1 MQSWIYFIISAP
13 FVLFINV
20 RKYLMKIGF
29 SFSNK
34 SFLKNENPIFK
45 YEEIELCACP
55 SNYAI
60 KITSNEISEYN
71 SYVEAKDFACVRKE
85 EVGGHGEIIERIC
98 NTVGE
103 TTHDEER
110 NTKEGGENVSLT
122 SKGDCRGHDESTTYS
137 KKTSAKW
144 TNSKSPFKN
153 GLCCFL

>member
-1 MQSWIYFIISAP
+1 MFGVLRTRPCHNAVEVAP
-13 FVLFINV
+13 DEV
-20 RKYLMKIGF
+20 
-29 SFSNK
+29 
-34 SFLKNENPIFK
+34 
-45 YEEIELCACP
+45 
-55 SNYAI
+55 
-60 KITSNEISEYN
+60 TEYN

-85 EVGGHGEIIERIC
+85 EVGGHGEVIERIC